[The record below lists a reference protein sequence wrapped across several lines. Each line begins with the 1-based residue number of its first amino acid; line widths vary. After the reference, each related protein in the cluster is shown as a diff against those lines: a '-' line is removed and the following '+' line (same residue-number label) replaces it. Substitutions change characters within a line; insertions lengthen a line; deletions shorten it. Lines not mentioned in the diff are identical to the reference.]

1 MPIYVYKCRPC
12 LDKYQDMVDHG
23 HIEPNDETFEVNV
36 LYETSHSMN
45 PSATQLLE
53 ACVCPRCGST
63 DAEKTIYGQS
73 FTTFVRGYGWLDRN
87 GVHRDMHTHT
97 LLNNDPYKQ
106 YRQPGEV
113 DHLKDTLSKK
123 GRRDTKPIHFVNR
136 VTESDVQKVI
146 NKNGSSS

>member
-1 MPIYVYKCRPC
+1 MPIYVYKCKPC
-12 LDKYQDMVDHG
+12 LENYLGMVDNG
-23 HIEPNDETFEVNV
+23 QIEPSDETFESNV

-45 PSATQLLE
+45 PSATQILE
-53 ACVCPRCGST
+53 ACVCPRCGSNE
-63 DAEKTIYGQS
+63 AERSVYGQS

-97 LLNNDPYKQ
+97 LLNNDPYKP

-123 GRRDTKPIHFVNR
+123 GRRNTKPIHFVNK
-136 VTESDVQKVI
+136 VTDADVKKAVY
-146 NKNGSSS
+146 KNDATS